1 MNLLTLIHNLNER
14 LIKTVQNNINKHVD
28 NIGNDVVNAM
38 SKLPFTDSN
47 IEAIFNYYGISTIGD
62 ALNITEWDQLKDIF
76 NDLQKYNQPFDLKV
90 FQYFANLKN
99 TSAPNDS
106 WRDQTL
112 SLRGTPVTEI
122 IFPKNLE
129 NIAPE
134 FCNGCIQLKKVIF
147 LGNKI
152 DTIGREAFVG
162 CSSLTSIELPT
173 SIKSIGYAAFKQ
185 TNISG
190 TLNLHG
196 ATDIGYKAFNMTNI
210 DNIVWDSLTEPCTI
224 KCGAFAETSLKN
236 VTLPEGVEVIN
247 ISAFNKIS
255 QLNLPSTFK
264 TFNQN
269 EIWEDFDATFNDDFI
284 INIADN
290 NPYMKA
296 INNAVVSKDGTTL
309 YKLFSYAQIPDGIT
323 YIAPYAIKK
332 AKFNELIIPETCTKI
347 DSHGINDIN
356 CKVLSLNSKPSLDY
370 ESLYQIKTDNLLL
383 GKNVKTYSLRN
394 SRSIRNLN
402 ALNIYTAN
410 KKIYDKL
417 ITAMPNNV
425 FMLDD
430 YGKDIADT
438 NEISDIDISIDAFKT
453 KINTL
458 LSTYGKQDLDKDGN
472 PTRYLRMLNWHVYPK
487 SAWICIGVTLQS
499 QNIFIINIHDKC
511 FTLGIE
517 NYKWRGLGRS
527 IKENFKVFDL
537 FMANNKASRADSNT
551 NTTGYKYTENN
562 INIIEKLLKEMVK
575 PSNDYD
581 TTILNSEFINNGI
594 YTPVATFKYI
604 AKRFS
609 NL

>member
-28 NIGNDVVNAM
+28 NIGNDVVDAM

-47 IEAIFNYYGISTIGD
+47 IEAIFNDYGISTIGD
-62 ALNITEWDQLKDIF
+62 ALNITEWHQLKDIF
-76 NDLQKYNQPFDLKV
+76 NDLQKYKQPFDLKV
-90 FQYFANLKN
+90 FQYFTNLKK
-99 TSAPNDS
+99 TSSFDT
-106 WRDQTL
+106 WGEYGL
-112 SLRGTPVTEI
+112 SLQGSYVTEI

-129 NIAPE
+129 NIAPK
-134 FCNGCIQLKKVIF
+134 FCAECSQLKKVIF

-152 DTIGREAFVG
+152 DTIDSEAFAG

-173 SIKSIGYAAFKQ
+173 SIKSIGIRAFAR

-196 ATDIGYKAFNMTNI
+196 ATDIDDDAFSMTNI

-224 KCGAFAETSLKN
+224 ENGAFAETSLKN
-236 VTLPEGVEVIN
+236 VTLPEGVEAIN

-264 TFNQN
+264 AFKPNKSWQN
-269 EIWEDFDATFNDDFI
+269 FYAVFNDDFI

-309 YKLFSYAQIPDGIT
+309 YKLFSYAQIPDGVI
-323 YIAPYAIKK
+323 YIAPYAIKN

-370 ESLYQIKTDNLLL
+370 ESFYQIKTDNLLL
-383 GKNVKTYSLRN
+383 GKKVKTYSLRN
-394 SRSIRNLN
+394 SRTIRNLN

-410 KKIYDKL
+410 KKLYDKL

-430 YGKDIADT
+430 YGKDIDDT
-438 NEISDIDISIDAFKT
+438 NEIPDIDISIDAFRT

-458 LSTYGKQDLDKDGN
+458 LSTYGKQDLDKNGK
-472 PTRYLRMLNWHVYPK
+472 PTENLRMLNWQVSYRT
-487 SAWICIGVTLQS
+487 AWICIGFTLES
-499 QNIFIINIHDKC
+499 QNVFKINIHDKC
-511 FTLGIE
+511 FTLSIE
-517 NYKWRGLGRS
+517 NYKWHGLGRS

-581 TTILNSEFINNGI
+581 TTILNSEFINNRV
-594 YTPVATFKYI
+594 YTPAATFKYI

>member
-47 IEAIFNYYGISTIGD
+47 IEAIFNYYGISTIDD
-62 ALNITEWDQLKDIF
+62 ALNITEWSQLRDIF
-76 NDLQKYNQPFDLKV
+76 DALKKYNQPFDLKV
-90 FQYFANLKN
+90 FQYFTNLKN
-99 TSAPNDS
+99 TSSLTDIWHS
-106 WRDQTL
+106 KVL
-112 SLRGTPVTEI
+112 SLGGAPVTEI

-129 NIAPE
+129 NIAPG
-134 FCNGCIQLKKVIF
+134 FCIGCSQLKKVIF

-152 DTIGREAFVG
+152 ETIGSEAFAG

-173 SIKSIGYAAFKQ
+173 SIKSIEYKAFSQ

-196 ATDIGYKAFNMTNI
+196 ATDIGINAFSMTNI
-210 DNIVWDSLTEPCTI
+210 DNIVWDSLTKPCTI
-224 KCGAFAETSLKN
+224 ECGTRAFADTSLKN
-236 VTLPEGVEVIN
+236 VTIPEGVEAFNN

-264 TFNQN
+264 PWKDDIFN
-269 EIWEDFDATFNDDFI
+269 APFNDDFI

-309 YKLFSYAQIPDGIT
+309 YKLFSYAQIPDGVT
-323 YIAPYAIKK
+323 YIAPYAIEI

-347 DSHGINDIN
+347 DSYGINNIN
-356 CKVLSLNSKPSLDY
+356 CKVLSLNSKLSLGC

-394 SRSIRNLN
+394 SKSIRNLN

-430 YGKDIADT
+430 YSKDT

-458 LSTYGKQDLDKDGN
+458 LSTYGKQDLDKNGN
-472 PTRYLRMLNWHVYPK
+472 PTKYLKMLNWHVYPE
-487 SAWICIGVTLQS
+487 SAWICIGVTLES
-499 QNIFIINIHDKC
+499 QNLFIIDIDDEY
-511 FTLGIE
+511 FRLGIE
-517 NYKWRGLGRS
+517 NYKCSGFSRTIR
-527 IKENFKVFDL
+527 ENFKVFDL
-537 FMANNKASRADSNT
+537 FMANNKASKADSDT
-551 NTTGYKYTENN
+551 NITEYKYTENN

-575 PSNDYD
+575 PSNDNGI
-581 TTILNSEFINNGI
+581 TILNSEFINNGI
-594 YTPVATFKYI
+594 YTPGATFKYI

-609 NL
+609 CL